1 MTQQQQCKGCEHS
14 STCETVY
21 QRMGN
26 STAPSIA
33 GKIFI
38 VFALPILTFIITLG
52 LSQEIL
58 SIWISSGLLKLVSGL
73 TALGASVFVVLVS
86 SLLMKSPKSRC

>member
-1 MTQQQQCKGCEHS
+1 MTQQECKGCAHS
-14 STCETVY
+14 NTCETVY

-38 VFALPILTFIITLG
+38 VFALPILTFIVTLG
-52 LSQEIL
+52 LSEKIM
-58 SIWISSGLLKLVSGL
+58 SAWISSGLLKLVSGL
-73 TALGASVFVVLVS
+73 TALGASVLIVLVS
-86 SLLMKSPKSRC
+86 SLLMKSPQRRC